1 MVKCVISDR
10 SGSNSSRE
18 TEKKKKRKVALQK
31 EAEIASNHEDLRKIE
46 KKTLI

>member
-1 MVKCVISDR
+1 MDQIPHGRLK
-10 SGSNSSRE
+10 
-18 TEKKKKRKVALQK
+18 KKKKRKVALQK